1 MLHGIADCCW
11 VPRHTSRHVVH
22 SPPPPPPP
30 PLPCRFMRM
39 HINGNA
45 LFRMDARLQRA
56 LSLAQRK
63 FGSSLPFDLAIWN
76 VLKASGNQVR
86 SGWRLRGKAAG
97 TAG

>member
-1 MLHGIADCCW
+1 
-11 VPRHTSRHVVH
+11 
-22 SPPPPPPP
+22 
-30 PLPCRFMRM
+30 MRM